1 MIYEEEIYPQDFNDK
16 LEAFETIQ
24 KAFDADQV
32 DSFTYQRAVE
42 VIEKAKKDLSKL
54 TKKKVFAK
62 RKDGHIYLT
71 TVYVNEQGE
80 ISDDLEAK
88 FVPAPMGTPETMVG
102 EYVKITKK
110 NGEVLEGPIGYV
122 HAWTDKNTGQP
133 NAEIHVEID
142 GKLRKVNVGQIKTF
156 EKFSQSGN
164 VQNPQGNVDKNGYT
178 ILSQLGGSTGALL
191 VEKDGV
197 KYVKK
202 SAANP
207 EHLSSEMRSLKYM
220 SQAGV
225 PVPKVQ
231 EYIKGESVY
240 LEYIEGK
247 TLKEYAKSSNVTSEN
262 LISTYSKISKYF
274 AAQALFANHD
284 TIGLDYDNIM
294 ITPTGDPV
302 FVDVGGSMG
311 YRAQGGIKESW
322 NNWNSS
328 VGVSELKSMLDSS
341 VNKQSASVFSPGL
354 NKVKDLFEKISGEQT
369 TIEEIIGFQLKEIK
383 DKNPTW
389 YQSPVTPDAEKLKAR
404 LDAAIKQY
412 SPVEKKELTLEE
424 KIEERNKNLSF
435 DEKER
440 LETLKSYYSSE
451 KQTALKHG
459 REDIAQFYDDF
470 TEYMFMTDKE
480 IQEANKTLYDPSSG
494 YSGNDQEFIDSAP
507 GITKAHLYSIRT
519 HTDSSGYMNP
529 IFRDLCSGLADGYNI
544 SFKEKNE
551 VSFNKNYFE
560 STLNAEGTNKKN
572 YLNFCRLIVDAFSR
586 MSRSKSKF
594 YRKDITLYRGIGSD
608 ESSRITM
615 GSKGDNIFCD
625 SGVSSNGQTYEK
637 AFSRPLVI
645 ATSMAEGIDVHTV
658 GTHPTERETIMKPF
672 NMQQVTT
679 FKDALPITKDEDAK
693 GRWQVRV
700 EKPGLIPISFE

>member
-1 MIYEEEIYPQDFNDK
+1 MIYEEEIYPQEFNDK

-24 KAFDADQV
+24 KAFDSDQI
-32 DSFTYQRAVE
+32 DSLTYLKAQE
-42 VIEKAKKDLSKL
+42 SLEKAKKDLSKL
-54 TKKKVFAK
+54 TKKRVFAK

-71 TVYVNEQGE
+71 TVYVDEKGD
-80 ISDDLEAK
+80 IKDDLEAQY
-88 FVPAPMGTPETMVG
+88 VLAPIGTPEAMVG
-102 EYVKITKK
+102 EQIKITKK
-110 NGEVLEGPIGYV
+110 SGEVVEGIIEHMRVFTEKDSGENNAKIYV
-122 HAWTDKNTGQP
+122 SSNGKTKKVT
-133 NAEIHVEID
+133 ID
-142 GKLRKVNVGQIKTF
+142 QIKKF
-156 EKFSQSGN
+156 EKFSQSGAS
-164 VQNPQGNVDKNGYT
+164 QSPQGNVDKNGYT

-247 TLKEYAKSSNVTSEN
+247 TLKEYATSKEVSSEK
-262 LISTYSKISKYF
+262 LKSTYSAISKYF
-274 AAQALFANHD
+274 TAHALFANHD
-284 TIGLDYDNIM
+284 VIGLSFDNVM
-294 ITPTGDPV
+294 ITPDGLPV

-328 VGVSELKSMLDSS
+328 VGVAELKSMLDSN
-341 VNKQSASVFSPGL
+341 VNKQCSSVFGPGL
-354 NKVKDLFEKISGEQT
+354 NNIKTLIEGITGKPT
-369 TIEEIIGFQLKEIK
+369 TLEEVINFQLKEIK

-389 YQSPVTPDAEKLKAR
+389 YQSPGTPDAEKLKAR
-404 LDAAIKQY
+404 LDSAIKQY
-412 SPVEKKELTLEE
+412 APQKLELTLEE

-435 DEKER
+435 EEKQR

-586 MSRSKSKF
+586 MSKSKSKF

-637 AFSRPLVI
+637 AFNKPLVI

-700 EKPGLIPISFE
+700 EKPGLIPISFQ